1 MHYFYYLQY
10 LVKYVVD
17 ADLQVYLFFVVLDF
31 CTGAMVKQLRRK
43 WDARTHTYVEKW
55 VRGASTLPKVFKQGR
70 DSKLQLIWDDDKP
83 VAPKKHPSM
92 FAGSIGVIMAKAR
105 RYDWT
110 KRWEEQTEENREH
123 LWTELKKV
131 WELDENKKE
140 VTLDEIA
147 KDQFRDKKCKWKKD
161 HFTPYTTYE
170 ERMNAKPEQLT
181 AQEWN
186 SLVQFWDTQ
195 AHIVVATRNKAN
207 RARQVGQ
214 HATGRISFAQLRNE
228 IVCIISYFF
237 NG

>member
-1 MHYFYYLQY
+1 
-10 LVKYVVD
+10 
-17 ADLQVYLFFVVLDF
+17 
-31 CTGAMVKQLRRK
+31 
-43 WDARTHTYVEKW
+43 
-55 VRGASTLPKVFKQGR
+55 
-70 DSKLQLIWDDDKP
+70 
-83 VAPKKHPSM
+83 
-92 FAGSIGVIMAKAR
+92 MAKAR

-147 KDQFRDKKCKWKKD
+147 KDQFRDKKCTWKKD

-214 HATGRISFAQLRNE
+214 HATGRIKEGAPPNLGDFYVRTRTSSRTNDIVDEASRAY
-228 IVCIISYFF
+228 IVCIW
-237 NG
+237 